1 MENYTNDN
9 HKETNNTSNEHASS
23 NGCGDACGHDHGNDK
38 NIEQLYEELKKE
50 NEDLQKELLLALAD
64 IQNIRKR
71 FEKEKEELQ
80 RFCIGKFS
88 KDLLS
93 VSDNLDRALQTAPL
107 DHSPEW
113 KNFFIGIKMTME
125 ELHKVFGLYSIQ
137 KIDCH
142 QKPFDPNMHQA
153 VSEEETNDLQPGIV
167 TKVLQ
172 DAYTIHHR
180 LLRPAMVIVS
190 KQKS

>member
-1 MENYTNDN
+1 MENYANDN
-9 HKETNNTSNEHASS
+9 HTSNEPIS
-23 NGCGDACGHDHGNDK
+23 NDACAHEHDQHQS
-38 NIEQLYEELKKE
+38 IEQLYEELKKQNEHLE
-50 NEDLQKELLLALAD
+50 NERLLALAD
-64 IQNIRKR
+64 MQNLRKR

-93 VSDNLDRALQTAPL
+93 VADNLDRALQTAPS
-107 DHSPEW
+107 DQTPEW

-137 KIDCH
+137 KVDCH
-142 QKPFDPNMHQA
+142 QKPFDPNTHQA
-153 VSEEETNDLQPGIV
+153 VSEEETNDVEPGIV

-172 DAYTIHHR
+172 DAYTIHQR

-190 KQKS
+190 KPKT